1 VARLSHYFAYGPDM
15 HPLLGPVAPGC
26 RLLGPALLIRHS
38 LRFHTRA
45 ADLRDDSGKCDALHT
60 GRASDVVHGVL
71 FQLHDQHR
79 GHLDRSGY
87 RGVDVRVTMTSG
99 MVDARTLV
107 ADPEWIDSGLLPF
120 DWYLALIG
128 SGARIHGLPA
138 DYQARLR
145 AVPSRSDPD
154 RKRASRFL
162 EIARGTRKIRP
173 FFRRPRD

>member
-1 VARLSHYFAYGPDM
+1 M
-15 HPLLGPVAPGC
+15 HPLLGPAGPGC
-26 RLLGPALLIRHS
+26 RLLGPASLIRYS
-38 LRFHTRA
+38 LRFHTCGT
-45 ADLRDDSGKCDALHT
+45 DPRDDSAKCDAFHT
-60 GRASDVVHGVL
+60 GRASDVVHGVV
-71 FQLHDQHR
+71 FQLHEQYHE
-79 GHLDRSGY
+79 HLDRSGY
-87 RGVDVRVTMTSG
+87 RSMDVRVAMASG

-107 ADPEWIDSGLLPF
+107 ADPQWIDPGLLPF

-145 AVPSRSDPD
+145 AVSSRPDPD
-154 RKRASRFL
+154 RKRAARFL